1 MADST
6 KQFTAENRIPSRPLS
21 YELRDL
27 AQPKEL
33 LVDYERGLI
42 YVVTPQKK
50 FINITDAIKDQISMD
65 ADSVRAV
72 EIELGDGTTITVEA
86 GIVSALAEIDS
97 IKSSLSGLSNTSTDH
112 ENRIKSLES
121 GSASDERVEQI
132 TQDLANISE
141 IVEGHSTTI
150 EEMHQSISDAAGVAS
165 GAANAAASAQ
175 STANTAK
182 STADK
187 NKTDLATETT
197 NRQNA
202 DSTLQTNIDN
212 VDDKV
217 DELTETVNANKT
229 AADTKAT
236 ELANSIS
243 GLSDTVTANKNTLD
257 MKNSEQDT
265 SIKALQDYNK
275 SGALILNTTISAE
288 ADAWSDTNGEAPY
301 KQTITL
307 DGILESDYPIVDINL
322 SDDYATA
329 VDELESYSLIMKI
342 LTFDGY
348 IEVYA
353 TEPTSVA
360 LNIYMKTD
368 RKSTN

>member
-42 YVVTPQKK
+42 YVVTPQKT
-50 FINITDAIKDQISMD
+50 FINITDAIKEQISMD

-72 EIELGDGTTITVEA
+72 EIELEDGTKVTVEA
-86 GIVSALAEIDS
+86 GIVSALVEIDT
-97 IKSSLSGLSNTSTDH
+97 IKSSLSGLSSTSTDH

-132 TQDLANISE
+132 NQQLEAMST
-141 IVEGHSTTI
+141 IVGEHTTVI
-150 EEMHQSISDAAGVAS
+150 AGLETSVEEAGSAASAAS
-165 GAANAAASAQ
+165 SAAATAQ

-187 NKTDLATETT
+187 NKTDLATEAT

-202 DSTLQTNIDN
+202 DETLQTNIDN
-212 VDDKV
+212 VDEKV
-217 DELTETVNANKT
+217 DELTETVNTNKT
-229 AADTKAT
+229 AAENKAT

-243 GLSDTVTANKNTLD
+243 GLSDTVTANKNALD
-257 MKNSEQDT
+257 TKNSEQDT

-275 SGALILNTTISAE
+275 SGVLILNTTISAD
-288 ADAWSDTNGEAPY
+288 AGAWSDTNGEAPY

-307 DGILESDYPIVDINL
+307 DGILESDYPIVDIDL